1 VKPNFR
7 TLIKLVLGAFLA
19 LAACESGST
28 PEVQEIESFS
38 VGSPGNFYQ
47 GPEFDSCYL
56 ADPYEIVVIGKLGD
70 FTVMSKDPR
79 CDYVDHYAW
88 DSFLWLE
95 LQILASTSEDV
106 KVGEHITALVHD
118 PHFTSNSVEN
128 YQGPNYMLLSL
139 RNVEG
144 KWVQTL
150 KSGFAVL
157 PQDAGGAVLDAQDE
171 IHFPTDWTALKA
183 EVLANQADYATLCA
197 SSEVMTG
204 AEFEAM
210 VLDQPPSGK
219 AGCSTSVS
227 NEAQCSGEGC
237 DPYDGDDRY

>member
-1 VKPNFR
+1 MNK
-7 TLIKLVLGAFLA
+7 LMKLVLGAFLA

-28 PEVQEIESFS
+28 AEVQEIESFS

-70 FTVMSKDPR
+70 STYVRHDPA
-79 CDYVDHYAW
+79 CDVVDHYIW
-88 DSFLWLE
+88 GSFRWFDM
-95 LQILASTSEDV
+95 QILASTNEDV
-106 KVGEHITALVHD
+106 NVGDQITALVHD
-118 PHFTSNSVEN
+118 YDYTSVHLEN
-128 YQGPNYMLLSL
+128 YDGPNYMLLSL

-197 SSEVMTG
+197 SSEVMSG